1 MKKISFLALCLLASA
16 GLFAQTQVTADKTG
30 VELQA
35 AIDAAQ
41 AGDTVYVQAGTFYG
55 NFTMKEGVNVSG
67 GWNAEFTAQTD
78 YATIL
83 DAQANGRVL
92 DQPAAFTTLT
102 VWSNLTIQN
111 GDLKEAAAGNLGSG
125 VALNKKGQVKH
136 CLIQNN
142 TYSYTSGNCMGGGV
156 GNDAVDANTDVL
168 VDDCIVRNNK
178 GTHGG
183 GVRVRG
189 TVINSII
196 EGNLTEANACGGVH
210 LQAGRLINCIV
221 RGNTGKD
228 TGGVRAYGK
237 CEVINNLIY
246 NNTGV
251 GSIGGVS
258 LESAVSTVIG
268 NTIVANNQL
277 GANNASRCGVRL
289 NVNGELP
296 FYNNIVWGNM
306 VNGVVQADQ
315 MNFHDN
321 YKSTHAAVAFKNNAV
336 VLAETIGEN
345 TILLPAELNPGFADP
360 AKGDYTL
367 LYGSKLI
374 NAGLTS
380 AVTVETDL
388 AGNDR
393 VINGAV
399 DLGAYENTTIAVT
412 ADKTGAELQAAIDAA
427 KAGWT
432 IYVQAGTYYGN
443 FTMKEGVNVSGGWNA
458 EFTAQT
464 DYASILDAQAE
475 GRVLDQPAAFT
486 TLTVWSNFTIQNGNL
501 KTAMTGNLGS
511 GVALNKKGQVKHCLI
526 QNNTYS
532 YTSGNCM
539 GGGVGNDAVD
549 ANTDVLV
556 DDCIV
561 RNNKGTHGGGVR
573 VRGTVI
579 NSIIENNLTEANAA
593 GGVHLQGGRL
603 INCIVRGNTGK
614 DTGGVRAYG
623 ACQVINNLICNNTA
637 MGSIGGLSQESNIST
652 IIGNTIVGN
661 NQVGTSNASRCGVRI
676 KETGAVPFYNN
687 IVWGNMANG
696 VVQADQMNIAAGYVS
711 DQAPTMFLNNAIT
724 MTTTLG
730 TNTIL
735 LAADENP
742 GFADITNGDFRLVWT
757 SPLLDKGDNK
767 LVTVEQDLLGAAR
780 IQGTSVDLG
789 CYELPYYT
797 LTVAAFENAT
807 LTVNGMPMV
816 AGEYTLP
823 QGFMATAT
831 IVAAEG
837 YAVKNVMVGETEIVA
852 VEGVYTLPALMAN
865 AMVTINVEKKDATAI
880 DQTQTEVQSSK
891 VLRNGQLYIIRG
903 EKMYDTIGRL
913 VK

>member
-1 MKKISFLALCLLASA
+1 MKKFSFLALCLLASA

-30 VELQA
+30 ADLQA

-78 YATIL
+78 YAT
-83 DAQANGRVL
+83 V
-92 DQPAAFTTLT
+92 
-102 VWSNLTIQN
+102 
-111 GDLKEAAAGNLGSG
+111 
-125 VALNKKGQVKH
+125 
-136 CLIQNN
+136 
-142 TYSYTSGNCMGGGV
+142 
-156 GNDAVDANTDVL
+156 
-168 VDDCIVRNNK
+168 
-178 GTHGG
+178 
-183 GVRVRG
+183 
-189 TVINSII
+189 
-196 EGNLTEANACGGVH
+196 
-210 LQAGRLINCIV
+210 
-221 RGNTGKD
+221 
-228 TGGVRAYGK
+228 
-237 CEVINNLIY
+237 
-246 NNTGV
+246 
-251 GSIGGVS
+251 
-258 LESAVSTVIG
+258 
-268 NTIVANNQL
+268 
-277 GANNASRCGVRL
+277 
-289 NVNGELP
+289 
-296 FYNNIVWGNM
+296 
-306 VNGVVQADQ
+306 
-315 MNFHDN
+315 
-321 YKSTHAAVAFKNNAV
+321 
-336 VLAETIGEN
+336 
-345 TILLPAELNPGFADP
+345 
-360 AKGDYTL
+360 
-367 LYGSKLI
+367 
-374 NAGLTS
+374 
-380 AVTVETDL
+380 
-388 AGNDR
+388 
-393 VINGAV
+393 
-399 DLGAYENTTIAVT
+399 
-412 ADKTGAELQAAIDAA
+412 
-427 KAGWT
+427 
-432 IYVQAGTYYGN
+432 
-443 FTMKEGVNVSGGWNA
+443 
-458 EFTAQT
+458 
-464 DYASILDAQAE
+464 LDAQAE
-475 GRVLDQPAAFT
+475 GRVLDQPVAFAM
-486 TLTVWSNFTIQNGNL
+486 LTVWSNFTIQNGNL

-579 NSIIENNLTEANAA
+579 NSIIENNLTEANACGGVHLQSGRLINCIVRGNTGKDTGGVRAYGKCDVFNNLICDNTAVGSVGGLSIESNVSNIIGNTIVGNKQSANNTSRCGVRLNVSGAVPFYNNIVWGNMAGDAVQVNQIEFNSKYKDEHAPTMFKNNAVTLAETIGENTILLPAEVNPGFADPAKGDYTLLYGSKLINAGLTSAVTVETDLAGNDRVINGAVDLGAYENAVVVVTADKTGAELQAAIDAAKAGSIIYVQEGTYYGNFTMKEGVTVIGGWNADFTAQTDYASILDAQANGRVLHQPADFTTMTIWSNFTIQNGNLTTAATDQGGSGVWLCKKGQVKHCLIQNNTYTHSSTCNGGGVSNNSSVSTDILVDDCIIRNNKASNGGGVRVRGTVINSIIENNLTEANAA
-593 GGVHLQGGRL
+593 GGVHLQGGCL

-623 ACQVINNLICNNTA
+623 ACQVINNLIYNNTA
-637 MGSIGGLSQESNIST
+637 MGSIGGLSQESNVST

-735 LAADENP
+735 LAAEENP

-865 AMVTINVEKKDATAI
+865 ATVTISVEQKAPTAI
-880 DQTQTEVQSSK
+880 DQLQGDIQSTK
-891 VLRNGQLYIIRG
+891 VFRNGQLYIIRG

>member
-1 MKKISFLALCLLASA
+1 MKKFSFLALCLLASA

-30 VELQA
+30 VDLQA
-35 AIDAAQ
+35 AIDAAK

-55 NFTMKEGVNVSG
+55 NFKMKDGVNVSG
-67 GWNAEFTAQTD
+67 GWDAEFKAQTD

-92 DQPAAFTTLT
+92 EQPNVYFENLT
-102 VWSNLTIQN
+102 VWNNLTFQN
-111 GDLKEAAAGNLGSG
+111 GKLMANGKGAGVLLYGNSRLT
-125 VALNKKGQVKH
+125 N

-142 TYSYTSGNCMGGGV
+142 TFNEGVTNCEGGGLAQDFD
-156 GNDAVDANTDVL
+156 NHAADVIA
-168 VDDCIVRNNK
+168 DKCIIKNNEA
-178 GTHGG
+178 THGG
-183 GVRVRG
+183 GVYLRS
-189 TVINSII
+189 TMTNCVIEN
-196 EGNLTEANACGGVH
+196 NRTLLTHPGGGAH
-210 LQAGRLINCIV
+210 LQWGRLYNCII
-221 RGNTGKD
+221 RNNHSSED
-228 TGGVRAYGK
+228 AGGVRAYGNCKLIGCLIADNK
-237 CEVINNLIY
+237 CAGKVAGVALERTLGEMINCTVVNNDQDKTNTDKEYCGIRFDSDNADGNKFINNVIWGNKAGGEVQGQQVSY
-246 NNTGV
+246 
-251 GSIGGVS
+251 SICKY
-258 LESAVSTVIG
+258 ADAT
-268 NTIVANNQL
+268 
-277 GANNASRCGVRL
+277 NNAIQG
-289 NVNGELP
+289 NVP
-296 FYNNIVWGNM
+296 S
-306 VNGVVQADQ
+306 D
-315 MNFHDN
+315 
-321 YKSTHAAVAFKNNAV
+321 FKTPYIK
-336 VLAETIGEN
+336 LAEN
-345 TILLPAELNPGFADP
+345 AGFANP

-367 LYGSKLI
+367 LFGSQLI
-374 NAGLTS
+374 NAGLAS
-380 AVTVETDL
+380 AMSLENDL

-393 VINGAV
+393 VINGAI
-399 DLGAYENTTIAVT
+399 DLGAYELPAITVAAG
-412 ADKTGAELQAAIDAA
+412 ADLQAAIDAA
-427 KAGWT
+427 KAGYT
-432 IYVQAGTYYGN
+432 VYVQEGTYNGN

-458 EFTAQT
+458 DFTAQT
-464 DYASILDAQAE
+464 DYASILDAQDE
-475 GRVLDQPAAFT
+475 GRVLDQPAAFA

-593 GGVHLQGGRL
+593 GGVHLQSGCL

-696 VVQADQMNIAAGYVS
+696 VVQADQMNIASGYVS
-711 DQAPTMFLNNAIT
+711 NQAPTMFLNNAIT

-757 SPLLDKGDNK
+757 SPLLDKGDNN

-816 AGEYTLP
+816 AGEYPLP
-823 QGFMATAT
+823 QGFTAAAT
-831 IVAAEG
+831 IVAADG
-837 YAVKNVMVGETEIVA
+837 YDVKSVMAGEIELVA

-865 AMVTINVEKKDATAI
+865 TVVTINVEKKDATAI
-880 DQTQTEVQSSK
+880 DQTQTEVQSTK
-891 VLRNGQLYIIRG
+891 LLRNGQLYIIRG